1 MAATEVRR
9 LAVLGHPIAHSKSP
23 ALHTAA
29 YAALGLPWSY
39 GTADVE
45 SGSLGQFIDELGD
58 EWRGLSLTMPLKRE
72 ALPLLAGV
80 DEHVMLSGAANTVLL
95 DRQGGRATLRGFNTD
110 VRGVIEALRGAG
122 VTEVATARILGG
134 GATAASV
141 LIALDRLGVE
151 RVAIA
156 VRAPEKLGQLIAI
169 AEQLDIELSIETLGG
184 VDSGPDVEVVI
195 STLPNGAEV
204 AVSAGDPTGRVLLD
218 VAYQPWPTPLAAVW
232 LAGGGVVVPGLE
244 MLAHQ
249 ALAQVRIFVGGSQDA
264 ALPDEDAV
272 FSAMRHAV
280 GLASL

>member
-80 DEHVMLSGAANTVLL
+80 DDHVMLSGAANTVLL

-184 VDSGPDVEVVI
+184 VDSRADVEVVI

-218 VAYQPWPTPLAAVW
+218 VAYEPWPTPLAAVW

-249 ALAQVRIFVGGSQDA
+249 ALAQVRIFVGGSPDA

-280 GLASL
+280 GLAPL